1 MNGKLHKLMEAR
13 MNWRFWKTQHSDNF
27 YVRVLRWAKEKGSEG
42 FLLSDMDKGLS
53 LTEKQINLIDYT
65 ANVDD
70 SVFIRP
76 DSHKFEYKLSFEGY
90 FKLLEYDELQEAR
103 ASAKQA
109 RFYAIYAMLISA
121 ISSLIGV
128 YSG

>member
-1 MNGKLHKLMEAR
+1 M
-13 MNWRFWKTQHSDNF
+13 S
-27 YVRVLRWAKEKGSEG
+27 
-42 FLLSDMDKGLS
+42 
-53 LTEKQINLIDYT
+53 LIDYT
-65 ANVDD
+65 ASHDD
-70 SVFIRP
+70 TVFIIH
-76 DSHKFEYKLSFEGY
+76 DSDIFNYSLSFEGY

-109 RFYAIYAMLISA
+109 RFYAIFAILISA